1 MPSSTVL
8 TVMPGYM
15 DLVWAVH
22 TKCPSRGHAQPC
34 FPGRRCLQGKLRGL
48 RKGGCGP
55 PASHRLDRGSARRTV
70 GAAPGWHRLGP
81 QGQGSSSSVRSEREA
96 VSALSPPSG
105 TSCPRSA
112 LAPASVT
119 LLTPDSVP
127 WPSLYLWTRRLAAL
141 CYPKFCQ
148 PPDLPFSPACL
159 PASAGQPLTAST
171 ISILLLETPRDSL

>member
-1 MPSSTVL
+1 MSGQFTPNAHRGDTPS
-8 TVMPGYM
+8 P
-15 DLVWAVH
+15 A
-22 TKCPSRGHAQPC
+22 SRGGLP
-34 FPGRRCLQGKLRGL
+34 PGKAAGPEEGRLRA
-48 RKGGCGP
+48 
-55 PASHRLDRGSARRTV
+55 ASESLRLDRGSARRTV

-127 WPSLYLWTRRLAAL
+127 WPSLYLWTRRPAAL
-141 CYPKFCQ
+141 CYPEFCQ

-159 PASAGQPLTAST
+159 CGPASLTAST